1 MALILGEDMFGGA
14 PGRRYLDRMPFRLE
28 RSPADRM
35 WRMAPGGAMNQG
47 LLDPIPIGIVFILFI
62 VISLLC
68 FEVGFRVGVWWQAR
82 EPGEQEGPTDLLVG
96 SLLGLIAFILAITM
110 GLAVDRHDA
119 RRALVVEEANA
130 IATAYQRADYL
141 PTADA
146 EQLKELLRAYLPL
159 RIVEDPNEVPANIV
173 KSADLAQQMWTIQA
187 RVAQTG
193 YYSDLMSSLGESLNE
208 IVTVSEQRIVAGV
221 YTRVPQSITLLLLG
235 GSALSLA
242 MVGYS
247 AGLKG
252 RRSVL
257 TASVLIVVIGV
268 VTILVVDLDRPQE
281 GLLNVSQQALL
292 DVQRMIG
299 PPTP

>member
-221 YTRVPQSITLLLLG
+221 YTRVPQPITLLLLG

-292 DVQRMIG
+292 DVQRWIG

>member
-1 MALILGEDMFGGA
+1 
-14 PGRRYLDRMPFRLE
+14 
-28 RSPADRM
+28 
-35 WRMAPGGAMNQG
+35 MNQG
-47 LLDPIPIGIVFILFI
+47 LLDPIPIGIVFILF
-62 VISLLC
+62 VVLSLLC
-68 FEVGFRVGVWWQAR
+68 FEIGFRVGVWWQAR

-96 SLLGLIAFILAITM
+96 SMLGLIAFVLAITM

-119 RRALVVEEANA
+119 RRGLVVEEANA

-146 EQLKELLRAYLPL
+146 GQLKALLRAYLPL
-159 RIVEDPNEVPANIV
+159 RIVEDPTEVPANIV
-173 KSADLAQQMWTIQA
+173 KSADLAQEMWAIQA
-187 RVAQTG
+187 KVVQTG
-193 YYSDLMSSLGESLNE
+193 YSPDLMSSLGDSLNE
-208 IVTVSEQRIVAGV
+208 IVTVSERRIVAGV
-221 YTRVPQSITLLLLG
+221 YARVPPTIMFLLLA

-257 TASVLIVVIGV
+257 TATVLIVVLGV

-281 GLLNVSQQALL
+281 GLLTVSQQALI
-292 DVQRMIG
+292 DVQRLIG
-299 PPTP
+299 PPGP

>member
-119 RRALVVEEANA
+119 RRALVVQEANA

>member
-1 MALILGEDMFGGA
+1 
-14 PGRRYLDRMPFRLE
+14 
-28 RSPADRM
+28 
-35 WRMAPGGAMNQG
+35 MNQG
-47 LLDPIPIGIVFILFI
+47 LLDPIPIGIVFILF
-62 VISLLC
+62 VVLSLLC
-68 FEVGFRVGVWWQAR
+68 FEIGFRIGVWWQAR

-96 SLLGLIAFILAITM
+96 SMLGLIAFVLAITM

-119 RRALVVEEANA
+119 RRGLVVEEANA

-146 EQLKELLRAYLPL
+146 GQLKALLRAYLPL

-173 KSADLAQQMWTIQA
+173 KSADLAQQMWAIQA
-187 RVAQTG
+187 KVVQTG
-193 YYSDLMSSLGESLNE
+193 YSPDLMSSLGDSLNE
-208 IVTVSEQRIVAGV
+208 IVTVSERRIVAGV
-221 YTRVPQSITLLLLG
+221 YARVPPTIMFLLLA

-257 TASVLIVVIGV
+257 TATVLIVVLGV

-292 DVQRMIG
+292 DVQRWIG
-299 PPTP
+299 PPAP

>member
-1 MALILGEDMFGGA
+1 
-14 PGRRYLDRMPFRLE
+14 
-28 RSPADRM
+28 
-35 WRMAPGGAMNQG
+35 MNQG

-119 RRALVVEEANA
+119 RRALVVQEANA

-141 PTADA
+141 PTA
-146 EQLKELLRAYLPL
+146 
-159 RIVEDPNEVPANIV
+159 EDPNEVPANIV

-221 YTRVPQSITLLLLG
+221 YTRVPQPITLLLLG

>member
-119 RRALVVEEANA
+119 RRALVVQEANA

-221 YTRVPQSITLLLLG
+221 YTRVPQPITLLLLG

>member
-1 MALILGEDMFGGA
+1 MSVGGV
-14 PGRRYLDRMPFRLE
+14 
-28 RSPADRM
+28 
-35 WRMAPGGAMNQG
+35 MNQG
-47 LLDPIPIGIVFILFI
+47 LLDPIPIGIVFVLFI
-62 VISLLC
+62 VVSLVC
-68 FEVGFRVGVWWQAR
+68 FEIGFRVGVWWQAR

-141 PTADA
+141 PKADA
-146 EQLKELLRAYLPL
+146 EQLKALLRAYLPL
-159 RIVEDPNEVPANIV
+159 RIVEDPTQVPANIAR
-173 KSADLAQQMWTIQA
+173 SAALAQQMWTIEA

-193 YYSDLMSSLGESLNE
+193 YFPDLMSSLGDSLNR

-221 YTRVPQSITLLLLG
+221 YTRVPETITFLLLG

-257 TASVLIVVIGV
+257 TATVLILVIGV

-292 DVQRMIG
+292 DVQRLIG
-299 PPTP
+299 PPAP

>member
-119 RRALVVEEANA
+119 RRALVVQEANA

-221 YTRVPQSITLLLLG
+221 YTRVPQPITLLLLG

-292 DVQRMIG
+292 DVQRWIG